1 MPREQLQARCDPDT
15 IDEVQQLADEKGIS
29 KSEAVRRLIR
39 EGLEAKADEA
49 DDEPPIKRAGTAPGV
64 LLWLL
69 LVGLL
74 TFVLTALNTIGGAI

>member
-1 MPREQLQARCDPDT
+1 MQARCDPDT

-49 DDEPPIKRAGTAPGV
+49 DAEPETRRAGQTAT
-64 LLWLL
+64 LLMI
-69 LVGLL
+69 LVVALL

>member
-15 IDEVQQLADEKGIS
+15 IDEVQQLADDKGIS

-49 DDEPPIKRAGTAPGV
+49 DAEPETRRAGQTAT
-64 LLWLL
+64 LLMI
-69 LVGLL
+69 LVVALL

>member
-39 EGLEAKADEA
+39 TGLEAKADEA
-49 DDEPPIKRAGTAPGV
+49 DDEPETRRAAQSGV

-69 LVGLL
+69 LIGLL
-74 TFVLTALNTIGGAI
+74 TFTLTALNTIGGVI

>member
-49 DDEPPIKRAGTAPGV
+49 DDEAELRRAGSAPP
-64 LLWLL
+64 LL
-69 LVGLL
+69 LILIIAFLSL
-74 TFVLTALNTIGGAI
+74 TLNAIALIGGAI

>member
-39 EGLEAKADEA
+39 EGIEAKADEA
-49 DDEPPIKRAGTAPGV
+49 DAEPETRRAGQTATLLMV
-64 LLWLL
+64 L
-69 LVGLL
+69 VVALL

>member
-1 MPREQLQARCDPDT
+1 MQARCDPDT

-39 EGLEAKADEA
+39 TGLEAKADEA
-49 DDEPPIKRAGTAPGV
+49 DDEPETRRAAQSGV

-69 LVGLL
+69 LIGLL
-74 TFVLTALNTIGGAI
+74 TFTLTALNTIGGVI

>member
-39 EGLEAKADEA
+39 EGIEAKADEA
-49 DDEPPIKRAGTAPGV
+49 DAEPETRRAGQTGT
-64 LLWLL
+64 LLMI
-69 LVGLL
+69 LVVALL
-74 TFVLTALNTIGGAI
+74 TFVLTALNTIGGVI

>member
-39 EGLEAKADEA
+39 TGIEAKADEA
-49 DDEPPIKRAGTAPGV
+49 DDDEPETRRAGQTAT
-64 LLWLL
+64 LLMI
-69 LVGLL
+69 LVVALL

>member
-39 EGLEAKADEA
+39 EGIEAKADEA
-49 DDEPPIKRAGTAPGV
+49 DAEPETRRAGSAPP
-64 LLWLL
+64 LL
-69 LVGLL
+69 LILIIALL
-74 TFVLTALNTIGGAI
+74 SLTLNAIALIGGAI

>member
-1 MPREQLQARCDPDT
+1 MKREQLQARCDPDT
-15 IDEVQQLADEKGIS
+15 VDDVKAYQEAKGIS

-39 EGLEAKADEA
+39 EGLEAKADET
-49 DDEPPIKRAGTAPGV
+49 DDEPPTRRAGVAPGV

-69 LVGLL
+69 LVALL

>member
-1 MPREQLQARCDPDT
+1 MQARCDPDT

-39 EGLEAKADEA
+39 EGIEAKADEA
-49 DDEPPIKRAGTAPGV
+49 DAEPETRRAGQTATLLMV
-64 LLWLL
+64 L
-69 LVGLL
+69 VVALL

>member
-1 MPREQLQARCDPDT
+1 MKREQLQARCDPDT
-15 IDEVQQLADEKGIS
+15 VDDVKAYQEAKGIT

-49 DDEPPIKRAGTAPGV
+49 DAEPETRRAGQTGTI
-64 LLWLL
+64 LMI
-69 LVGLL
+69 LVVALL

>member
-15 IDEVQQLADEKGIS
+15 IDEVQQLADEKSIS

-39 EGLEAKADEA
+39 TGLEAKADEA
-49 DDEPPIKRAGTAPGV
+49 DAEPETRRAGQTAT
-64 LLWLL
+64 LLMI
-69 LVGLL
+69 LVVALL

>member
-39 EGLEAKADEA
+39 TGLEAKADEA
-49 DDEPPIKRAGTAPGV
+49 DDEPETRRAAQSGV

-69 LVGLL
+69 LIGLL
-74 TFVLTALNTIGGAI
+74 TFTLTALNTIGGAI

>member
-39 EGLEAKADEA
+39 TGLEAKADEA
-49 DDEPPIKRAGTAPGV
+49 DAEPETRRAGQTAT
-64 LLWLL
+64 LLMI
-69 LVGLL
+69 LVVALL

>member
-39 EGLEAKADEA
+39 TGIEAKTDEA
-49 DDEPPIKRAGTAPGV
+49 DDDEPETRRAGQTAT
-64 LLWLL
+64 LLMI
-69 LVGLL
+69 LVVALL

>member
-39 EGLEAKADEA
+39 TGLEAKADEA
-49 DDEPPIKRAGTAPGV
+49 DDEPETHRAAQGGV

-69 LVGLL
+69 LIGLL
-74 TFVLTALNTIGGAI
+74 TFTLTALNTIGGAI

>member
-39 EGLEAKADEA
+39 EGIEAKADEA
-49 DDEPPIKRAGTAPGV
+49 DDEPETRRAGQTAT
-64 LLWLL
+64 
-69 LVGLL
+69 LVMILVVALL

>member
-15 IDEVQQLADEKGIS
+15 IDEVQQLADENGIS

-39 EGLEAKADEA
+39 EGIEAKADEA
-49 DDEPPIKRAGTAPGV
+49 DAEPETRRAGQTATLLMV
-64 LLWLL
+64 L
-69 LVGLL
+69 VVALL